1 MNHEHTLTEKLE
13 HLNAKRTALRDSV
26 IRAQTNAET
35 AQQELTRLEQEA
47 KAKFGTSDPV
57 ELEKLLAQWT
67 EENERSVQRYEENLL
82 TVEKE
87 LRQMQQQ
94 LQN

>member
-1 MNHEHTLTEKLE
+1 MEQNLTEKIE
-13 HLNAKRTALRDSV
+13 QLNARRTTLRDSV

-35 AQQELTRLEQEA
+35 AQNELKRLEQEA
-47 KAKFGTSDPV
+47 KEKFGTADPV

-67 EENERSVQRYEENLL
+67 EENQRSVQRYEENLL

-94 LQN
+94 LNQN

>member
-1 MNHEHTLTEKLE
+1 MEQNLTEKIE
-13 HLNAKRTALRDSV
+13 QLNARRTTLRDSV

-35 AQQELTRLEQEA
+35 AQNELKRLEQEA
-47 KAKFGTSDPV
+47 KEKFGTSDPV

-67 EENERSVQRYEENLL
+67 EENQRSVQRYEENLL

-94 LQN
+94 LNQN

>member
-1 MNHEHTLTEKLE
+1 MEQNLTEKLE
-13 HLNAKRTALRDSV
+13 QLNARRTTLRDSV

-35 AQQELTRLEQEA
+35 AQHELQRLEQEA
-47 KAKFGTSDPV
+47 KEKFGTADPV
-57 ELEKLLAQWT
+57 ALEKLLSEWT
-67 EENERSVQRYEENLL
+67 SENERSIQRYEENLL

-94 LQN
+94 LNQN